1 MVKCQ
6 FLPGKSPCFAAQ
18 ITIIFAGILQEEKA
32 RADLKQKSLSAAEQD
47 IPFFHAEGR
56 VEKEFVE

>member
-1 MVKCQ
+1 
-6 FLPGKSPCFAAQ
+6 LPVKSPCFAAQ

-47 IPFFHAEGR
+47 VRFFHAEGR